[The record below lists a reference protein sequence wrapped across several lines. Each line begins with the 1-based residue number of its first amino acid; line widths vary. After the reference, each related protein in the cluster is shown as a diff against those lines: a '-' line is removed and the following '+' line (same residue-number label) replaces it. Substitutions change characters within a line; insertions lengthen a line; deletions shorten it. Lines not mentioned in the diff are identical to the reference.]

1 MLILLFTRVKVKLAR
16 GHPAGAQLD
25 TEIGRDYTPSTMAG
39 PHVRGIQ
46 YLYEDEYL
54 IAVDKPE
61 GLAVIAPEGSRS
73 KSLYDIVTDHIRRRN
88 PKGRAAVVHR
98 IDRDTSG
105 LVLFAKDGRS
115 KKALMD
121 NWDEM
126 VRERRYLAVV
136 CGTMEAESGRIE
148 SYLLENK
155 GGEVYETDARA
166 RGAKLAITEY
176 RVLETGN
183 GASLVELLLETGRKH
198 QIRVQLASRGHP
210 VLGDPKYGRKFAPG
224 RAQGQRSR
232 SADAQRLYLHAAGMK
247 FIHPRDRSLV
257 SLECAAPACFSAI
270 FFKAKDMRKTGP
282 RTDSR

>member
-1 MLILLFTRVKVKLAR
+1 MLILLFTPRKVKRR
-16 GHPAGAQLD
+16 GKSRAGDALD

-105 LVLFAKDGRS
+105 LVLFAKDARS

-136 CGTMEAESGRIE
+136 RGKPEAESGRLE
-148 SYLLENK
+148 SYLLENR

-198 QIRVQLASRGHP
+198 QIRVQLAALGHP
-210 VLGDPKYGRKFAPG
+210 VLGDPKYGRKNPPVRG
-224 RAQGQRSR
+224 QGPRER
-232 SADAQRLYLHAAGMK
+232 GDGADRLYLHAAGMK
-247 FIHPRDRSLV
+247 FLHPRDRSLI
-257 SLECAAPACFSAI
+257 SLDCSPPPGFLSI
-270 FFKAKDMRKTGP
+270 FMRGKDMKKTGP
-282 RTDSR
+282 RADSR

>member
-1 MLILLFTRVKVKLAR
+1 
-16 GHPAGAQLD
+16 
-25 TEIGRDYTPSTMAG
+25 MAG
-39 PHVRGIQ
+39 SHVRGIQ

-105 LVLFAKDGRS
+105 LVLFAKDARS

-136 CGTMEAESGRIE
+136 RGRPEAESGRIE
-148 SYLLENK
+148 SYLLENR
-155 GGEVYETDARA
+155 GGEVYETDARS

-176 RVLETGN
+176 KVLESGN

-198 QIRVQLASRGHP
+198 QIRVQLASLGHP
-210 VLGDPKYGRKFAPG
+210 VLGDPKYGKKFTSS
-224 RAQGQRSR
+224 RA
-232 SADAQRLYLHAAGMK
+232 DRLYLHAAGMK
-247 FIHPRDRSLV
+247 FLHPRDRSLV
-257 SLECAAPACFSAI
+257 VLECALPAGFYSI
-270 FFKAKDMRKTGP
+270 FRKGKDIKNP
-282 RTDSR
+282 RPRADGR